1 MKRLKK
7 TLLFIQITSLI
18 ASNLLV
24 PIYSIY
30 VKGVGGDLLTAGTA
44 IAINYAVVGAL
55 VILSGRF
62 ANKHHTEKI
71 QLILGYLLSGFASF
85 CFMLTKNP
93 TQLFLSMAVSGV
105 AIAIISPSFSGLYS
119 KNIEEGKHTS
129 SWGDYWGLTYW
140 GAAIASIIAGVVSQ
154 HYGFNAIFILMMV
167 LNGLSALGAMY
178 LYFLPGKK

>member
-1 MKRLKK
+1 M
-7 TLLFIQITSLI
+7 FIQITSLI
-18 ASNLLV
+18 ASNVLA
-24 PIYSIY
+24 PIYSVY
-30 VKGVGGDLLTAGTA
+30 VKGVGGDLLTAGTT
-44 IAINYAVVGAL
+44 IAVNYAVVGAL
-55 VILSGRF
+55 VIASGRF

-71 QLILGYLLSGFASF
+71 QLILGYVLSDFAAL

-93 TQLFLSMAVSGV
+93 TQLFLSMTVSGR
-105 AIAIISPSFSGLYS
+105 AIAIVSPAFSGHYS

-140 GAAIASIIAGVVSQ
+140 GAAIASVIAGVVSQ

-167 LNGLSALGAMY
+167 LNGFSALGAIY

>member
-1 MKRLKK
+1 M
-7 TLLFIQITSLI
+7 FIQITSLI
-18 ASNLLV
+18 ASNVLA
-24 PIYSIY
+24 PIYSVY
-30 VKGVGGDLLTAGTA
+30 VKGVGGDLLTAGTT
-44 IAINYAVVGAL
+44 IAVNYAVVGAL
-55 VILSGRF
+55 VIASGRF

-71 QLILGYLLSGFASF
+71 QLILGYVLSDFAAL

-93 TQLFLSMAVSGV
+93 TQLFLSMTVSGI
-105 AIAIISPSFSGLYS
+105 AIAIVSPAFSGLYS

-140 GAAIASIIAGVVSQ
+140 GAAIASVIAGVVSQ

-167 LNGLSALGAMY
+167 LNGFSALGAIY